1 MKMEKGNEKYD
12 KVLEMLRKS
21 EPALTSA
28 DEIAEKVLKT
38 ISKRELKHHN
48 ADLSEVLDFMF
59 SWTYNVWVRRSLIT
73 AAAVMVIVFIFQQ
86 GVILSQINQL
96 SRQINTSGWDA
107 SSVNTRYLNNS
118 TLMFRFKGKLF
129 PAGKT
134 SVSDEKV
141 EELLRSIDNLKKE
154 YKDLHELIENDP
166 ELKRLIEKRLS
177 EIDGSKTKL

>member
-12 KVLEMLRKS
+12 KVLGMLRKS
-21 EPALTSA
+21 EPVLNSA
-28 DEIAEKVLKT
+28 DEIAEKVLRT
-38 ISKRELKHHN
+38 ISKREVKHH
-48 ADLSEVLDFMF
+48 ADISEVLDFMF

-73 AAAVMVIVFIFQQ
+73 AAAVMVIVFVFQQ
-86 GVILSQINQL
+86 GVILNQINQL
-96 SRQINTSGWDA
+96 SRQINTGGWNA

-118 TLMFRFKGKLF
+118 TLMLRFKERLF

-134 SVSDEKV
+134 DVSDKKV
-141 EELLRSIDNLKKE
+141 EDLLRSIDQLKME
-154 YKDLHELIENDP
+154 YKDLQELIDNDP

>member
-1 MKMEKGNEKYD
+1 MKMEKGNEKYN
-12 KVLEMLRKS
+12 KVLELLRKS
-21 EPALTSA
+21 EPVLNSA
-28 DEIAEKVLKT
+28 DEIVEKVLKT
-38 ISKRELKHHN
+38 ISKRELKHH

-86 GVILSQINQL
+86 GVILNQINHL
-96 SRQINTSGWDA
+96 SRQINTNGWDA

-129 PAGKT
+129 PAGKAT
-134 SVSDEKV
+134 VSDKKV
-141 EELLRSIDNLKKE
+141 EELLRSIDDLKKE

>member
-21 EPALTSA
+21 EPVLTSA
-28 DEIAEKVLKT
+28 DEITENVLKI
-38 ISKRELKHHN
+38 ISGKTKKR
-48 ADLSEVLDFMF
+48 ADLTEVLDFMF

-73 AAAVMVIVFIFQQ
+73 AAAVMVIIFIYQQ
-86 GVILSQINQL
+86 GVILNQINQL
-96 SRQINTSGWDA
+96 SRQINDSGWNA
-107 SSVNTRYLNNS
+107 STVNMRYINNS
-118 TLMFRFKGKLF
+118 TLLFRFRERLY

-134 SVSDEKV
+134 DISDRKV
-141 EELLRSIDNLKKE
+141 EELLRSIDQLKKE

-177 EIDGSKTKL
+177 EIDGNKTKL

>member
-12 KVLEMLRKS
+12 KVLELLRKS

-28 DEIAEKVLKT
+28 DEIAEKVLKA
-38 ISKRELKHHN
+38 ISKREVKHHT
-48 ADLSEVLDFMF
+48 DISEVLDFMF
-59 SWTYNVWVRRSLIT
+59 SWTNNVWVRRSLIT

-86 GVILSQINQL
+86 GIILNQINQL
-96 SRQINTSGWDA
+96 SRQINTSGWNA

-118 TLMFRFKGKLF
+118 TLMFRFKERLL

-134 SVSDEKV
+134 NVSDEKV

-154 YKDLHELIENDP
+154 YKDLHELIEKDP
-166 ELKRLIEKRLS
+166 ELKRLIENRLS